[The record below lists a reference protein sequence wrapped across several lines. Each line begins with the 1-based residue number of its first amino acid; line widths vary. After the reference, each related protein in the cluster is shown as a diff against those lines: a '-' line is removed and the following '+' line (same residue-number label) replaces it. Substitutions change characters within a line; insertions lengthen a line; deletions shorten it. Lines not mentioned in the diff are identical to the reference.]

1 MENFQNKESYL
12 HRRADQLQQWDRV
25 IDRLTSR
32 ADKAKD
38 KSKVELRNHI
48 AKIQAKKAKTENI
61 LKQLHNA
68 GNEKW
73 DNIKAAFEE
82 NWLELREAFL
92 EVSAGPE

>member
-1 MENFQNKESYL
+1 M

-32 ADKAKD
+32 ADKTND
-38 KSKVELRNHI
+38 KSKADLRNHI
-48 AKIQAKKAKTENI
+48 AKIQAKKVKTEN
-61 LKQLHNA
+61 LLEQLHEA
-68 GNEKW
+68 GNENW

-92 EVSAGPE
+92 EASAGQE